1 MKSVDVTR
9 LATALGAE
17 VRGLS
22 LNTADPTLRATVLAL
37 LEEHKVLFFPD
48 QHLNVEEHVAFGGLF
63 GELQGHPHYKNP
75 YTDHDKIFE
84 LAASRGGIAD
94 EWHSD
99 ITFRP
104 QPALFSIL
112 HMVKCPGIGGDTL
125 WANPELAFKQL
136 SAPLQMLCENLTALH
151 NAEPHGRPEVMT
163 VHPVVRQHPVTG
175 HKSLFVNQHFTRR
188 IVELSREESD
198 HLLTYLTRWIGREQF
213 TLRYRWQAGTIAMWD
228 NRCTQH
234 KVLNDFNEERVIQRV
249 TVMGD
254 DLQGPEPTF
263 PPFFKTGHRSDTSRH
278 DKLLAEYF
286 IDDDTMDQTP
296 GDH

>member
-1 MKSVDVTR
+1 MEKLEVTR
-9 LATALGAE
+9 LASALGAE
-17 VRGLS
+17 VRGIRLAQAEPALKDTVLS
-22 LNTADPTLRATVLAL
+22 LL
-37 LEEHKVLFFPD
+37 LEHKVLFFPD
-48 QHLNVEEHVAFGGLF
+48 QDLSVEDHVAFGALF

-84 LAASRGGIAD
+84 LAASHGGIAD

-112 HMVKCPGIGGDTL
+112 NMVKCPRVGGDTL
-125 WANPELAFKQL
+125 WANPELAFEQL
-136 SAPLQMLCENLTALH
+136 SAPLQMLCESLTAIH

-163 VHPVVRQHPVTG
+163 AHPMVRVHPATG
-175 HKSLFVNQHFTRR
+175 RKTLFVNQHFTRR
-188 IVELSREESD
+188 IVEISREESD
-198 HLLTYLTRWIGREQF
+198 HLLSYLTRWIGREQF

-234 KVLNDFNEERVIQRV
+234 KVLNDFDEERIIQRV

-254 DLQGPEPTF
+254 EVHGAEPAF
-263 PPFFKTGHRSDTSRH
+263 PPFIRSGHKSDTTRH
-278 DKLLAEYF
+278 DALLAEYF
-286 IDDDTMDQTP
+286 DSDKKQS
-296 GDH
+296 H